1 MNYAAPLSVLLACR
15 NVPPPPSLLR
25 HFQYQ
30 TWFSPFVLKHLE
42 WHVYGKVGQS
52 FWSRGSIEF
61 TIYIVMEL
69 FFFPLALFL
78 YPRVQFLCDILFNL
92 MQYSIQDVDGI
103 FVLEYTFVYNSEFWI
118 PSTIFL
124 FIDNPVISKN
134 RLDCLLNDCVNDTFT
149 VPWKCKDGSFV
160 FDVFFSG

>member
-42 WHVYGKVGQS
+42 WYVYGKVGQS
-52 FWSRGSIEF
+52 FWSRGSIEI

-69 FFFPLALFL
+69 LFL
-78 YPRVQFLCDILFNL
+78 LLHYPFFQDFSFYAIFNFVY
-92 MQYSIQDVDGI
+92 YSIQDVDGI
-103 FVLEYTFVYNSEFWI
+103 SILEYTFIYNSEFWI
-118 PSTIFL
+118 PPTIFF
-124 FIDNPVISKN
+124 FIDNPVISKKQ
-134 RLDCLLNDCVNDTFT
+134 LDCLLNDCVNGTFT
-149 VPWKCKDGSFV
+149 VP
-160 FDVFFSG
+160 